1 RRPEAGA
8 GPARLSRTSADG
20 AAVTAFW
27 CVDVGSTFTKAVL
40 VSGSGEVLH
49 TGSTPTTTG
58 TDVLDGVA
66 VLRAELPREP
76 DRTLVCSSAGGGLRL
91 AVVGYGPEVAGE
103 AGSRV
108 GLSAGARV
116 VHVAAGEID
125 GAGVRALRDQRPAIV
140 LLVGGTDGGNSAVL
154 LHNAA
159 RLARARITVPI
170 VVAGN

>member
-1 RRPEAGA
+1 
-8 GPARLSRTSADG
+8 
-20 AAVTAFW
+20 
-27 CVDVGSTFTKAVL
+27 
-40 VSGSGEVLH
+40 
-49 TGSTPTTTG
+49 TTTG

-91 AVVGYGPEVAGE
+91 AVVGYEREVTGE
-103 AGSRV
+103 AGYRV

-125 GAGVRALRDQRPAIV
+125 AAGVRALRGQRPDIV

-170 VVAGN
+170 VVAGNVEARAKVAATLTATGRRFVLADNVVPRIGAINPQSVRTAIR